1 MRPGMTSPAI
11 GFGDLMVFI
20 AVLILVATFLVI
32 VHSFI
37 RRVESSSDPEANKQD
52 DDTPSKEVSPPSAS
66 KQT

>member
-1 MRPGMTSPAI
+1 MTSPAI

-37 RRVESSSDPEANKQD
+37 RRVESSSDPEANKQHG
-52 DDTPSKEVSPPSAS
+52 DTPSKEVSPPSPS